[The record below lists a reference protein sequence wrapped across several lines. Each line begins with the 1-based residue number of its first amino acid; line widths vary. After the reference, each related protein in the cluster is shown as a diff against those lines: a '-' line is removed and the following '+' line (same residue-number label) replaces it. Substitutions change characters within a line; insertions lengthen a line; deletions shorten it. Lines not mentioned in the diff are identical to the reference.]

1 MTMLQKLNAKIGG
14 VYYGWWNAVASM
26 VCLMLIFGVPTVLLP
41 FVYGPVIDEFGWT
54 RAQVTAIA
62 SFKFASAALSALAAG
77 FLVDRFGVRKVVV
90 GCCMV
95 TATGMCGFLAIES
108 LVSFYAAGI
117 VLGLA
122 ATTIIVAVKTLMSH
136 WFHRNQGLSLGVV
149 MMGSSVAG
157 IVLPFFAAPLI
168 DAHGW
173 RVTFALMSLGIWLVG
188 LPLFLLVTR
197 ETPSQEEL
205 ARELDDATEVGT
217 KPPSAPDSLTSVLR
231 QPMFWLI
238 VCAVFVISF
247 VDQSIN
253 QHSILFIER
262 DLGLGAELAAR
273 AFSATFVA
281 GVFAKIG
288 FGWIFDRVSIRGIQ
302 ASYILMAVGIA
313 LAFPISGILTALAFA
328 LVRGAAHGGLLV
340 QKAIFAKHCFGPTQ
354 LGKLIGI
361 LTAVASVGY
370 AAGPF
375 TVGWMYDQHG
385 NYRYAFALL
394 LGLTIVAAAL
404 LSWVQP
410 TYRNQLVRRN
420 VENVEGVSTLDHA
433 NARTG

>member
-1 MTMLQKLNAKIGG
+1 MTVTQKIGR
-14 VYYGWWNAVASM
+14 VYYGWWNAAASF
-26 VCLMLIFGVPTVLLP
+26 VCLMFIFGVPTVLLP

-77 FLVDRFGVRKVVV
+77 FLVDRFGVRKIVV
-90 GCCMV
+90 GCCLV
-95 TATGMCGFLAIES
+95 TATGMCGFMAIES
-108 LVSFYAAGI
+108 LASFYAAGI

-157 IVLPFFAAPLI
+157 VVLPFFAAPLI

-173 RVTFALMSLGIWLVG
+173 RVTFALMSLGIWFVG

-197 ETPSQEEL
+197 ETPSEEEL
-205 ARELDDATEVGT
+205 SRELDHAR
-217 KPPSAPDSLTSVLR
+217 PSELPKAGPANSRDSLASVLS
-231 QPMFWLI
+231 QPMFWIIACAIFLI
-238 VCAVFVISF
+238 SL

-253 QHSILFIER
+253 QHSVLFIER
-262 DLGLGAELAAR
+262 GLGLGAELAAR

-288 FGWIFDRVSIRGIQ
+288 FGWIYDRVSIRGIQ
-302 ASYILMAVGIA
+302 GSYILLAIGIA
-313 LAFPISGILTALAFA
+313 LAFPVSGLLTALVFS
-328 LVRGAAHGGLLV
+328 LVRGSAHGGLLV

-370 AAGPF
+370 AVGPWA
-375 TVGWMYDQHG
+375 VGWMYDQHG
-385 NYRYAFALL
+385 TYRYAFASLIGLSIVSATLL
-394 LGLTIVAAAL
+394 T
-404 LSWVQP
+404 WVQP
-410 TYRNQLVRRN
+410 TYRNQLVR
-420 VENVEGVSTLDHA
+420 G
-433 NARTG
+433 G